1 MKFALLALIASALP
15 GFCVAADLAST
26 SVQCPA
32 TLDSSYKP
40 QPGSRLIGAEVQGS
54 RALAHASMAT
64 GTPADQHANALSE
77 FEQDEEATKDGFVTY
92 TYYYETTAQSPLSV
106 ICAYGEA
113 HGAKTSL
120 LLLPVPSD
128 TKGICK
134 FRMPSPSVPDTPAK
148 RSSMTCDVR

>member
-1 MKFALLALIASALP
+1 MKFALLGLIASALP
-15 GFCVAADLAST
+15 ALCVAAEVAST

-54 RALAHASMAT
+54 RTLAHASMAT
-64 GTPADQHANALSE
+64 GTPADQHADALSE
-77 FEQDEEATKDGFVTY
+77 FEQDEESTQDGYVTY

-106 ICAYGEA
+106 ICGYGVA
-113 HGAKTSL
+113 HGANTSL

-128 TKGICK
+128 TKGTCK
-134 FRMPSPSVPDTPAK
+134 FRMPSPAAPDAAAK
-148 RSSMTCDVR
+148 RSSMTCAAR